1 MSLHDLPPE
10 LLARV
15 LMHFSLPELKL
26 LKAVSRA
33 TANACRRMLRSTEW
47 SQNVNE
53 FDMAEEVS
61 TQCNYKLPMVVSIY
75 EGYFEHGFQLL
86 ATVYKLKIKTIKES
100 QDYIDSAD
108 RTQWDCDHV
117 DANSNDIVIVE
128 MCIEIHG
135 KGIFGSVWTLRRMI
149 QEHMRKHASQAIW
162 RGETA
167 DQMLTYNWKADKD
180 GDFYYD
186 LTMDVD
192 KQTRVS
198 DILYNICPVTEISK
212 GVWEVNKTPCP
223 DHYGYKHDYMNVI
236 EMCQM
241 GLDLFV

>member
-1 MSLHDLPPE
+1 MPPE
-10 LLARV
+10 LLASV

-47 SQNVNE
+47 SQGVNE
-53 FDMAEEVS
+53 FDMAEDVS
-61 TQCNYKLPMVVSIY
+61 TQHNYKLPMVVSIY
-75 EGYFEHGFQLL
+75 EGYFERGFQLL

-108 RTQWDCDHV
+108 RTQWESNRI
-117 DANSNDIVIVE
+117 DANSSDIVIVE

-135 KGIFGSVWTLRRMI
+135 KGIFSSVWTLRRMI
-149 QEHMRKHASQAIW
+149 QEHMRKHASQARW

-167 DQMLTYNWKADKD
+167 DQMLTYVQKVDK
-180 GDFYYD
+180 GGNFEYD
-186 LTMDVD
+186 LTMDVE

-198 DILYNICPVTEISK
+198 DILYNINPVTEISK
-212 GVWEVNKTPCP
+212 GVWEVNRTPCP
-223 DHYGYKHDYMNVI
+223 DHYGYKHNYMNVI

-241 GLDLFV
+241 GLGLFV